1 MSEVES
7 IIIEKLRD
15 TLPVIPDSKKEYFLG
30 YAEGVADMVK
40 KQEGENGT
48 EDVCQSTG
56 DHEY

>member
-15 TLPVIPDSKKEYFLG
+15 TLPVIPDTKKEYFLG

-40 KQEGENGT
+40 RQEA
-48 EDVCQSTG
+48 EDAECESAG
-56 DHEY
+56 DHGN

>member
-15 TLPVIPDSKKEYFLG
+15 TLPVIPNTKKEYFLG

-40 KQEGENGT
+40 RQEA
-48 EDVCQSTG
+48 EDAECESTG
-56 DHEY
+56 DHGN